1 MVRSV
6 HYHLRN
12 FFHQILSII
21 VVASVIYV
29 IVAFANAP
37 QAPEDPALEP
47 PKQLHAVS
55 PFSVGTSSLSASS
68 QSGHREDEQEQ
79 SAEGNSGATQE
90 APASMMQEGAGP
102 GPGREIATAGK
113 HASVRASEQSEHGEV
128 DQYLWDVYRRSSVK
142 WDSHGDFT
150 WKDAA
155 AAERLGLSVQDYV
168 IGGMDPDFRELLF
181 HAGSAMDAAGVAW
194 TVLSGFRDD
203 YRQELAVGLKAHV
216 GNSFHGGS
224 VATGGYGHGCAVDVA
239 SPDGV
244 TNSAVWNWLDQHGA
258 QFGLHRPLHDIDP
271 AHVQPFG
278 AWHSLAATLRKTR
291 LANSERDPAGAPGE
305 ASQKAI
311 PALAEHSPHSGV
323 AAEQYNCVRQ
333 RPVIEAAASELAI
346 HLKRLLSA
354 LPGLAHERRTLLHEK
369 NEPTVLTE
377 LKSRQ
382 SIEVKLRDRGEKNDP
397 APSVKAAGRM
407 ALRREGLRHP
417 AEEIGRHT
425 KPKGSIHAASSAG
438 AHA

>member
-1 MVRSV
+1 MLRSV
-6 HYHLRN
+6 YDPLRN
-12 FFHQILSII
+12 FFDHILSI
-21 VVASVIYV
+21 VVVVFVIY
-29 IVAFANAP
+29 IIAAFADAP
-37 QAPEDPALEP
+37 PTPEDPALEP
-47 PKQLHAVS
+47 PKQLHPVS
-55 PFSVGTSSLSASS
+55 PSSMGTSSTSASS
-68 QSGHREDEQEQ
+68 PSADRGDEQEQ
-79 SAEGNSGATQE
+79 SAQGNSAAAEE
-90 APASMMQEGAGP
+90 APASVVQSVVQEDAGP
-102 GPGREIATAGK
+102 GRKTTTAGPN
-113 HASVRASEQSEHGEV
+113 SVQTSHHDEV
-128 DQYLWDVYRRSSVK
+128 DQYLWNVYRRSSVK

-155 AAERLGLSVQDYV
+155 AAERLGLPVRDYV

-181 HAGSAMDAAGVAW
+181 QAGNAMDAAGIAW

-203 YRQELAVGLKAHV
+203 YRQELAVGLKAHG

-244 TNSAVWNWLDQHGA
+244 TNSAVWNWLDQHGG
-258 QFGLHRPLHDIDP
+258 QFGLHRPLHEIDP
-271 AHVQPFG
+271 AHLLPFG
-278 AWHSLAATLRKTR
+278 TWHSLAATLRNMR

-305 ASQKAI
+305 AGRQKAI
-311 PALAEHSPHSGV
+311 PALAESSPPAGLT
-323 AAEQYNCVRQ
+323 AEQYNCVRP

-354 LPGLAHERRTLLHEK
+354 LPGLAHERLTLLHGK
-369 NEPTVLTE
+369 NEPKILTE

-382 SIEVKLRDRGEKNDP
+382 SSEAKLHERGEKNDP
-397 APSVKAAGRM
+397 APRLKAAGRM

-417 AEEIGRHT
+417 AEDSARHA
-425 KPKGSIHAASSAG
+425 KPKGSLHAASSAG